1 MCKTKSA
8 WVNPKLGLKV
18 FNVLTGGTSRLEII
32 LEISLNGRFS
42 LRKSMF

>member
-18 FNVLTGGTSRLEII
+18 FNVLTGGIWGLKII

-42 LRKSMF
+42 RRKSVF